1 MPNIAPIN
9 TNMDIDTSIQ
19 SNIINIK
26 KLIHF
31 SYENPSK
38 EAVESALLASL
49 QFFSKHPK
57 RHLFCDKDNF
67 EIAVTTLLIF
77 AYETSNQFIVFEKHL
92 ATRLSTCPKCA
103 MKYSVACRE
112 LLTRLVFEYKFET
125 SVVNELRNTIRKST
139 HKRLVA
145 MLYKIL
151 MHLPRQEPV
160 IPSYLK
166 CFEIELFNNPWL
178 VSQKAITDPLNQLFG
193 IDIYS
198 THFLNLDFAPAFI
211 VFLFSDDPKLHIKG
225 KEWFQSFDK
234 TIGEREYLQRD
245 VIKCIEKAICQIPNL
260 DENMKKEYWYNFSL
274 LLSRFDSQSYRIP
287 FLSKFQYKNFA
298 EFVVASLSSPAANY
312 LPAILKVFHQI
323 LTNDA
328 SGFFDLIST
337 TPENL
342 VQEISKQPAF
352 CSASSYGKITP
363 NTHCSYT
370 QESTDI
376 LFWIHSFSR
385 NSPQRLELVGEN
397 ILPLV
402 EKNINK
408 IKKMSNFQ
416 MCVAMFFDILRECMD
431 VDVGQRAPFVPKKKI
446 QQLSKYRQMCNK
458 LANFIISSY
467 KRKKNTPFHLALL
480 EIIEQSI
487 FLDVL
492 SGTPGPVE
500 ENVDVSIKGTSLWE
514 KLNNKVEF
522 DIRIAT
528 KVLTAITHIV
538 FIVRPPSQKND
549 MLHVMPQGDVSK
561 EAVKNAVLSLT
572 KIVNAPLSSCAS
584 VISDNK
590 CFLSLV
596 LNLYSA
602 DPEISQLS
610 CTLINKLV
618 SKSTINESFFKL
630 LNISFTRTMRCFSS
644 SVRSLYLANVFSPI
658 MQFSVHGKFFLKN
671 LFANKSFVQQ
681 FGSLRT
687 NENNELYSF
696 WYNTWSLLAIAFGD
710 TPQLTQ
716 IYTNDFMVVFMENS
730 LTFAD
735 LLTEN
740 FNNFKN
746 NLPKSLAT
754 PEFILKKLLRP
765 VVDCIAEMICLLRL
779 KDSKLTSICHH
790 AVMSALSL
798 INLYHFRSENVYR
811 IYKIIYNLAVKAK
824 GAGNNLKPEQLSDLL
839 VATTLYTRVTA
850 NSVVKF
856 PNGNKK
862 LHISGVLE
870 KMKTDDEAV
879 NKAAA
884 GQSMTGNIR
893 HSEKTAT
900 ENTIVEKTMA
910 EKVTTDEP
918 VPENEISGNSTVEKP
933 TSENSNLEKIVVER
947 PYSEN
952 VNLETISAKDPTS
965 KNNLEKVYVEE
976 PISNNPTSEKATAKE
991 PTLEKLI
998 SENFTVEAP
1007 PTLENF
1013 SLEKSIEKTATR
1025 KNSVPEKVTVKDDT
1039 VTTTKINTSLKDDI
1053 VTTDVESLN
1062 MNYNQSLVSQIQ
1074 NSVPLIKT
1082 GDISA
1087 SFDTSAISLKKGQKI
1102 NTDIPTI
1109 VSTTTGS
1116 SQAMPSTKNGAS
1128 PIATFSETNDIQS
1141 VPVDKSG
1148 TNKPVLSIQEALN
1161 KDLHTQNHTDKNPI
1175 SPNKTVDI
1183 AVPSV
1188 SNSQCHLLKT
1198 INFKSEPPYEADTFF
1213 KRVLKWDY
1221 YANTPSP
1228 VIQSTQEMVIF
1239 PNLSIPVV
1247 FTDIHHYRTVFE
1259 PIIFDECWKQIQ
1271 REKSDTF
1278 KREFNTF
1285 ITKKQ
1290 HLHDNKF
1297 LITGLIH
1304 SSDYY
1309 KLSLSK
1315 TDLLLFDDP
1324 SDSKNHCFSKI
1335 IHSHKKGNE
1344 FEVAF
1349 LIDTPCY
1356 GISNMLSASFKV
1368 TGFQVTNLEKLFKEY
1383 YAISYLQQFNAWK
1396 DLLKRNIF
1404 SPIQESAQLIKFVSD
1419 RFNISSSQADILINC
1434 HKLRGL
1440 SVVNG

>member
-1 MPNIAPIN
+1 MPTIAPVD
-9 TNMDIDTSIQ
+9 TNMDINTSIQ
-19 SNIINIK
+19 SNVINIK
-26 KLIHF
+26 KLIHL

-38 EAVESALLASL
+38 ETVESALLASL

-57 RHLFCDKDNF
+57 RHLFCDEDNF

-77 AYETSNQFIVFEKHL
+77 AYETSKQFIVFEKHL
-92 ATRLSTCPKCA
+92 ATRLSTCPNCA
-103 MKYSVACRE
+103 KKYSVACRE

-151 MHLPRQEPV
+151 MHLPRQESV
-160 IPSYLK
+160 IPAYLK
-166 CFEIELFNNPWL
+166 CFEVEFFNNPWL
-178 VSQKAITDPLNQLFG
+178 VSQKDITDPLKQLFN

-198 THFLNLDFAPAFI
+198 THFLCLDFAPAFI
-211 VFLFSDDPKLHIKG
+211 VLLFSDDSTLHIKG
-225 KEWFQSFDK
+225 KEWFQSSDK
-234 TIGEREYLQRD
+234 KVGERDYLQRE
-245 VIKCIEKAICQIPNL
+245 VIKCIEKVICRIPDL

-274 LLSRFDSQSYRIP
+274 LLSRLDSKSYKIP
-287 FLSKFQYKNFA
+287 FLSKVPYKNFA
-298 EFVVASLSSPAANY
+298 EFVVAYLSSPTGNS

-337 TPENL
+337 SPENL
-342 VQEISKQPAF
+342 MQKIAKQPAF
-352 CSASSYGKITP
+352 GSVVSYGRINP
-363 NTHCSYT
+363 HSRCSYT

-397 ILPLV
+397 ILPLI
-402 EKNINK
+402 EKNIDQ
-408 IKKMSNFQ
+408 IKKMSNAQ
-416 MCVAMFFDILRECMD
+416 ICIAIFFDILRECMD

-446 QQLSKYRQMCNK
+446 QQLSKYRHMCNN
-458 LANFIISSY
+458 LATFIISSY

-500 ENVDVSIKGTSLWE
+500 ENVNVSIKGTSLWE
-514 KLNNKVEF
+514 KLNNGGDF

-561 EAVKNAVLSLT
+561 KAVKNAVLSLT
-572 KIVNAPLSSCAS
+572 KIVNAPLSACAS

-602 DPEISQLS
+602 DPEISKLS
-610 CTLINKLV
+610 STLINKLV

-630 LNISFTRTMRCFSS
+630 LNISFMRTMRCFSS

-658 MQFSVHGKFFLKN
+658 MQFAVHGKFFLKN
-671 LFANKSFVQQ
+671 LFMNKSFVKQ

-740 FNNFKN
+740 FNNFKD

-754 PEFILKKLLRP
+754 PEFVLQKLLRP

-790 AVMSALSL
+790 AVMSTLSL
-798 INLYHFRSENVYR
+798 VNLYHFRSENVYR

-839 VATTLYTRVTA
+839 VATNLYTKATA
-850 NSVVKF
+850 NSVVEV

-862 LHISGVLE
+862 LHISRFLQ
-870 KMKTDDEAV
+870 KMKMDDEEV
-879 NKAAA
+879 NEVSAS
-884 GQSMTGNIR
+884 QSTTGNIG
-893 HSEKTAT
+893 HDEKTVKQ
-900 ENTIVEKTMA
+900 NTIVEK
-910 EKVTTDEP
+910 VTTNEP
-918 VPENEISGNSTVEKP
+918 ISKNGILEKSTVEKP
-933 TSENSNLEKIVVER
+933 TSENYNLEKFVVEK
-947 PYSEN
+947 PYSVN
-952 VNLETISAKDPTS
+952 VNSETISAKEPTS
-965 KNNLEKVYVEE
+965 KNNIEVSVEE
-976 PISNNPTSEKATAKE
+976 PISENTISEKAIATETTSEKLVSENFTEEA
-991 PTLEKLI
+991 PTLEK
-998 SENFTVEAP
+998 S
-1007 PTLENF
+1007 
-1013 SLEKSIEKTATR
+1013 SSEKTMEKTFTR
-1025 KNSVPEKVTVKDDT
+1025 KNSVAEKNTLEDDT
-1039 VTTTKINTSLKDDI
+1039 VSATKINTSLVGDI
-1053 VTTDVESLN
+1053 VTTGVDSSN
-1062 MNYNQSLVSQIQ
+1062 MNVNRSLVSQIQ
-1074 NSVPLIKT
+1074 NSIPLIKA

-1087 SFDTSAISLKKGQKI
+1087 SSDTSVISLKKAQKI
-1102 NTDIPTI
+1102 NTGISAI
-1109 VSTTTGS
+1109 VSSTTGS
-1116 SQAMPSTKNGAS
+1116 SQVMPSTKNAAS
-1128 PIATFSETNDIQS
+1128 SIATPSGTNDIQS
-1141 VPVDKSG
+1141 VPVSDLDKSG
-1148 TNKPVLSIQEALN
+1148 TNQSVSSAQEALN
-1161 KDLHTQNHTDKNPI
+1161 QVLQTPNLTEKNPI
-1175 SPNKTVDI
+1175 SPNQTVNTP
-1183 AVPSV
+1183 VPSV
-1188 SNSQCHLLKT
+1188 FNSQFPVLKT
-1198 INFKSEPPYEADTFF
+1198 TYFKSEPPYEADTFF
-1213 KRVLKWDY
+1213 KRVFQWDY

-1239 PNLSIPVV
+1239 PNLSVPEY
-1247 FTDIHHYRTVFE
+1247 FNDIHHYRNVFE

-1271 REKSDTF
+1271 REKADTF
-1278 KREFNTF
+1278 KREFNTI

-1290 HLHDNKF
+1290 HLYDNKF
-1297 LITGLIH
+1297 LITGVVH

-1309 KLSLSK
+1309 RLSLSK

-1324 SDSKNHCFSKI
+1324 SDSKNYCFSKI
-1335 IHSHKKGNE
+1335 IHSHKKENE
-1344 FEVAF
+1344 IEVSF
-1349 LIDTPCY
+1349 LIDTPCQ
-1356 GISNMLSASFKV
+1356 GISNMLRTSIKV

-1383 YAISYLQQFNAWK
+1383 YAIAYLQQFNIWK
-1396 DLLKRNIF
+1396 DILNRNIF
-1404 SPIQESAQLIKFVSD
+1404 SPIQQSAQLIKFVSD
-1419 RFNISSSQADILINC
+1419 RFNISLGQADILIKC
-1434 HKLRGL
+1434 HKLRGF